1 MKAFCDHSYST
12 KSGPTAGELYYGRR
26 LHERELIFTFGDCV
40 TSRVPLDS
48 NKNYGADDSIN
59 LFSLRLKKIVNRKAS
74 ECTLMMPTGHTI
86 DIVNEL
92 ADAQIKGAK
101 TQFDAK
107 YAMRRTDD
115 KISADERQWR
125 RITSSMADLYG
136 SPKAEVDRL
145 LRAQRF
151 DTDKGDEE
159 RPDDDDAAEDDGDGD
174 DAPGPFEDDHRA
186 QTVAGAPHAHRFDVG
201 FRFRQRVKK
210 GIFGGTVTKVGPKVN
225 GRVMRRVD
233 CDEGDDADLYVW
245 GFAQHVKENGT
256 QEQIAAVTDAS
267 FTDFIG
273 AVEQLIS
280 ELHEDDV
287 LAAAVRVGGNE
298 SGPTR
303 EASPSGSTR
312 SRNGRRR
319 AHPPHGR
326 SPTPIAQVVLQR
338 GLGGRRRPAS
348 RPP

>member
-101 TQFDAK
+101 TQFDAE
-107 YAMRRTDD
+107 YAMLRTDD
-115 KISADERQWR
+115 KMSVDERQWR

-186 QTVAGAPHAHRFDVG
+186 QTV
-201 FRFRQRVKK
+201 
-210 GIFGGTVTKVGPKVN
+210 GGTVTKVGPKVN